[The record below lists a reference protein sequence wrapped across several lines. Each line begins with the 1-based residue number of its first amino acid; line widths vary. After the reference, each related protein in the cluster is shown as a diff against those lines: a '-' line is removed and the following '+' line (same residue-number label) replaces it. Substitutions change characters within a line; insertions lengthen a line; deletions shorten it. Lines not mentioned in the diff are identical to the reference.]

1 MKQRRRVWKCT
12 EGRLLTYP
20 FTYVSIFDPVMHSS
34 TSTDEEPLTTLIIR
48 CPAGVS
54 RWMEVPLD
62 VYACMDMDMDK

>member
-1 MKQRRRVWKCT
+1 
-12 EGRLLTYP
+12 
-20 FTYVSIFDPVMHSS
+20 MHSS